1 MPNLPSPADLIGTA
15 LPELTFRFREG
26 AAWRDRT
33 TSELFGGQRVVAFGL
48 PGAFTPT
55 CSSAH
60 VPRYDELAAE
70 FAARDVD
77 RLVVISV
84 NDPFVMAAWEEDQGT
99 HHVTYLPD
107 GNGALTA
114 ALGLL
119 VDKSDLAFGKRSWRY
134 AMVVQ
139 DGVIEQVF
147 IEPDQPGDPFEVSDA
162 DSVLRALD
170 ADAAP
175 VDIVLVGR
183 EGCGFCVSARSML
196 AEAEL
201 DFEEIEASPRR
212 LRALSGRTSTPQIF
226 VNGQHLGGS
235 EELAAWLIAR

>member
-1 MPNLPSPADLIGTA
+1 MPTLPSAADLVGTR

-33 TSELFGGQRVVAFGL
+33 TSELFGGKRVVAFGL

-60 VPRYDELAAE
+60 VPRYDELADE
-70 FAARDVD
+70 FTARGVD
-77 RLVVISV
+77 SLMVISV
-84 NDPFVMAAWEEDQGT
+84 NDPFVMEAWERDQGT
-99 HHVTYLPD
+99 SRVTYLPD

-119 VDKSDLAFGKRSWRY
+119 VDKSNLAFGKRSWRY
-134 AMVVQ
+134 AMVVN
-139 DGVIEQVF
+139 DGVIERAFV
-147 IEPDQPGDPFEVSDA
+147 EPDQAGDPFEVSDA
-162 DSVLRALD
+162 DSVLKALD

-175 VDIVLVGR
+175 VDVVLVGR
-183 EGCGFCVSARSML
+183 EGCSFCVSARSML
-196 AEAEL
+196 AEAGL
-201 DFEEIEASPRR
+201 SFEEIAASPRR
-212 LRALSGRTSTPQIF
+212 LRALTGRTSTPQIF
-226 VNGQHLGGS
+226 VNGRHIGGS